1 MANRKLDSLVEERFK
16 NICYPF
22 YNKKTKTYKTQTEVK
37 KAFKCKLT
45 KRNKQNLYAKNDDF
59 DRYDFFPQEKLQTYQ
74 CIGNYGTYLDPE
86 RETDGFQPLKVDDL
100 LTGCSQTIFDSFND
114 DFKILQAYSDNLQ
127 DEIEASQGVIDPVVK
142 NFVDDLIE
150 YTNIDKKT
158 LDEVYKGGFVIVRD
172 NGYFYKTYGCSE
184 KGRICKLD
192 AFPSES
198 SHDSQENQYRLG
210 NGMLMRCNSAA
221 GECDKN
227 NSNSTFDLLIGKSP
241 IENFYGD
248 TWFQFEYAN
257 ITTWTNKWPLHGYSY
272 IKHKLTGQ
280 NVGPLGTSDYAEYTK
295 CIILDMCYDN
305 CNPKINVECEPVSCV
320 SKQINLFEYSKNF
333 FADNNIFLEK
343 YKLIKDDVKSS
354 FTINSKTQIS
364 DILSSING
372 YLENSDSPD
381 FYSFVGTNPKLTSI
395 FREIEPFLQRMTDDT
410 YYYNRDQIIEILF
423 LIFYYITLPEQ
434 KQKSFDLELAEIKEK
449 INSRYE
455 GKRSTEHGGKNKT
468 RKNKKRRR
476 STIKNK
482 RYVRK

>member
-1 MANRKLDSLVEERFK
+1 MANRKLDSSAEETFK
-16 NICYPF
+16 NFCYPF
-22 YNKKTKTYKTQTEVK
+22 YNKKTKTYKRQTEVK
-37 KAFKCKLT
+37 EAFLCKLT
-45 KRNKQNLYAKNDDF
+45 QRNQRNLYAKNDDF
-59 DRYDFFPQEKLQTYQ
+59 DRYDFFPQTKLQTYQ
-74 CIGNYGTYLDPE
+74 CIGNYGNYLDPE
-86 RETDGFQPLKVDDL
+86 RKNDGFEPLKIDDL
-100 LTGCSQTIFDSFND
+100 LTGCSETIFDFINT
-114 DFKILQAYSDNLQ
+114 DFKILQAYSYNLQ
-127 DEIEASQGVIDPVVK
+127 NEIEKNQGVIDQVVK
-142 NFVDDLIE
+142 NFIDDLIK

-158 LDEVYKGGFVIVRD
+158 LDEIYKGGFVIVRD
-172 NGYFYKTYGCSE
+172 NGYFYKTYGCHE

-210 NGMLMRCNSAA
+210 NGMLMRCNSGA

-272 IKHKLTGQ
+272 IKHKLTGH
-280 NVGPLGTSDYAEYTK
+280 NVGPLGTSEYAEYTK

-305 CNPKINVECEPVSCV
+305 CNPKIDVKCEPVSCV
-320 SKQINLFEYSKNF
+320 SEKINLFEYSQNF
-333 FADNNIFLEK
+333 FSANNILLEK
-343 YKLIKDDVKSS
+343 YKLIKDYVKTS

-372 YLENSDSPD
+372 YLENSNSPD
-381 FYSFVGTNPKLTSI
+381 FFSYGATNPQLTSI
-395 FREIEPFLQRMTDDT
+395 FKAVEPFLQRIADDN

-423 LIFYYITLPEQ
+423 LIFYYITCPEV
-434 KQKSFDLELAEIKEK
+434 KSFDVEVAEVKEK
-449 INSRYE
+449 INRRYD
-455 GKRSTEHGGKNKT
+455 GKRSTERGGRNKT

-476 STIKNK
+476 STIKNNRFK
-482 RYVRK
+482 YLK